1 MYAPAEIATAAINAT
16 ANRPGWNCRCANATA
31 DPTSTGVIDAV
42 KEKGRNARHQTLHQT
57 GLGRRASGLGTNP
70 VPAFP
75 RSRVPVSLVSKAAPA
90 APASLEQW
98 WPATRGRR

>member
-42 KEKGRNARHQTLHQT
+42 KEKGRTARHQTLHQT
-57 GLGRRASGLGTNP
+57 GLGPRASGLGINP
-70 VPAFP
+70 VP
-75 RSRVPVSLVSKAAPA
+75 VSSVSKAVPA